1 MITRS
6 QFIVRWCGI
15 LFGRWKEQDEIEVR
29 EVKIIL
35 LQERERGK
43 GSGMRGGM
51 EAMGECVLIAVSA
64 TLPASRSHEYI
75 SRPIPQINPS
85 VHRDLD
91 AIDSTVIFVLVN
103 ITYVVS
109 NIFLGKRACC
119 PENADSVVYF
129 TLLFIE
135 LHVYVHIFF

>member
-1 MITRS
+1 MEMITRS
-6 QFIVRWCGI
+6 QIILRWCGI
-15 LFGRWKEQDEIEVR
+15 LFGRRKEQDEIEVR

-43 GSGMRGGM
+43 GSGMRGVM

-91 AIDSTVIFVLVN
+91 AIDSTVIFCFSQHHLCGV
-103 ITYVVS
+103 
-109 NIFLGKRACC
+109 K
-119 PENADSVVYF
+119 YF
-129 TLLFIE
+129 SWEASLLSRE
-135 LHVYVHIFF
+135 C